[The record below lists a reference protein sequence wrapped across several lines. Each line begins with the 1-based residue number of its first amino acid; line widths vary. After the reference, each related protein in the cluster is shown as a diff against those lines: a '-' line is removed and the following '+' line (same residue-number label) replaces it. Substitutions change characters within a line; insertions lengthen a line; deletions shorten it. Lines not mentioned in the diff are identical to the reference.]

1 MRIKIERSENIFYP
15 QERFHNQ
22 TPILNVFKYKF
33 TQKFHKLKKKQFF
46 LISQRHPTSTQ
57 PMYVELSWLSFNIRT
72 KNAN

>member
-1 MRIKIERSENIFYP
+1 MRIKIERSENIFYHP

-46 LISQRHPTSTQ
+46 FDFPTS
-57 PMYVELSWLSFNIRT
+57 PNIHTAHVCRT
-72 KNAN
+72 LMIII